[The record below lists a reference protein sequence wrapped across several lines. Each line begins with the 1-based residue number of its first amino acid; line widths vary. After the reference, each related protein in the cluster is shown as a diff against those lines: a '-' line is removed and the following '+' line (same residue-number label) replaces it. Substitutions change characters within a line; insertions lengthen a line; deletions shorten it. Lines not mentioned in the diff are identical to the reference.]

1 MSISSHND
9 PLGVPMSEK
18 PSTTGR
24 FRPWRRL
31 AHPDAM
37 LPIFVAL
44 IAIVAGVIQP
54 RFWSVDNALN
64 LARQMVPL
72 LIISTGQA
80 FAIIVGGLDLSLAAV
95 MSLSGVLGV
104 LAMAQWG
111 IAAGIAVMIVTG
123 CVLGAVS
130 GGIIA
135 YLRTTPLVVTLGM
148 LSVAQGLAL
157 IAAGGVPIYDV
168 PPAYVQAVGFDKFLG
183 LPVTV
188 WIAAAVAGG
197 GAFILKRTVFGRY
210 VYAIGSSASAAAKSG
225 VDVRW
230 CTLLV
235 YVLSGLCAAIG
246 AVVLTA
252 WVGSAQPIAAPNITL
267 ESLAAVVLG
276 GVALT
281 GGSGS
286 IRQVLLGVLVLSMLS
301 NVMNM
306 IGVSAYFQTLVVGV
320 VIILAVVLDRVRR
333 RERT

>member
-1 MSISSHND
+1 
-9 PLGVPMSEK
+9 
-18 PSTTGR
+18 
-24 FRPWRRL
+24 
-31 AHPDAM
+31 M

-44 IAIVAGVIQP
+44 IALVAGLIQP

-80 FAIIVGGLDLSLAAV
+80 FAIIAGGLDLSLAAV

-104 LAMAQWG
+104 LVMPQWG
-111 IAAGIAVMIVTG
+111 IAAGIGVMIVTG
-123 CVLGAVS
+123 CFLGAVS
-130 GGIIA
+130 GAIIA
-135 YLRTTPLVVTLGM
+135 YLRTSPLVVTLGM

-168 PPAYVQAVGFDKFLG
+168 PAAYVQSVGFDKVLG
-183 LPVTV
+183 LPMTV
-188 WIAAAVAGG
+188 WIAVIVAAG
-197 GAFILKRTVFGRY
+197 GAFILQRTVFGRY

-235 YVLSGLCAAIG
+235 YVLSGFCAAVG